1 MVSSRYRCGSNE
13 KLSGKHLKYPYQ
25 RVEQRHNHVDKIGLR
40 ERKAMEVQAN
50 RISIG
55 TLNIFKPSPDT
66 RVSYFTLA
74 LAKPIPKYELYRVL
88 KEVFGD
94 DYDCSVRSVSV
105 SLKRKIRVQ
114 DLNDV
119 LKARFQDTSFEV
131 TP

>member
-1 MVSSRYRCGSNE
+1 MSKN
-13 KLSGKHLKYPYQ
+13 HLKYPYQ

-40 ERKAMEVQAN
+40 ERKAMDAQAN

-119 LKARFQDTSFEV
+119 LKARFQDNSFDV
-131 TP
+131 KS